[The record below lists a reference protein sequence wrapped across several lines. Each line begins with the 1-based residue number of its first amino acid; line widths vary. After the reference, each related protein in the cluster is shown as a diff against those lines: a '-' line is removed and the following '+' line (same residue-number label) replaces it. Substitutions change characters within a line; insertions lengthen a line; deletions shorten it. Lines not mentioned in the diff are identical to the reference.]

1 MFTPTATR
9 KNLAPRSVSAQT
21 NASVLCFSF
30 SLDRIRNMIDANYSM
45 ANGVTKLSL
54 FKAILI
60 QTIVVSSGSLE
71 QFWKIVALDCASFLK
86 PQRVRCDG

>member
-1 MFTPTATR
+1 MFTPTAML
-9 KNLAPRSVSAQT
+9 KNLTPRSVSAQT

-54 FKAILI
+54 FKTVLI

-71 QFWKIVALDCASFLK
+71 QFCKS
-86 PQRVRCDG
+86 